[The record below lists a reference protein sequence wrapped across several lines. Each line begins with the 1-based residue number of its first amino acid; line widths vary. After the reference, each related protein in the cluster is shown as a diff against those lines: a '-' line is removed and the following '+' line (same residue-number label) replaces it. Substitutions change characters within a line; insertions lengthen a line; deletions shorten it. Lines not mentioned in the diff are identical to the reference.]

1 MLLLIFVHLILS
13 TPLQNVSHVVFLT
26 LKKIILCFYT
36 PQLTGALFFFLHCQT
51 SRKQYALPIFTASS
65 LTDTSAPCK
74 LNFLLSLSHSLKC
87 PRYISFVPKFSA
99 LLPQS
104 YFPTISLLHLVL
116 LKVHAFGNTSLCLDD
131 TSASLIALLCL
142 FWFFLFVFCF
152 TELSFTFP
160 DLFKCRQSPR
170 FYLYHTSLSF
180 LALNLTCHNML
191 DVSQITSP
199 YLCSVFQS
207 LICNCQLNIFTCMF
221 SQSQYIKNCPYY
233 LNAFFS
239 VITLFFSLT

>member
-1 MLLLIFVHLILS
+1 MHLCLFTSSFSSFSLALSCQKKKMLLLIFVHLILS

-36 PQLTGALFFFLHCQT
+36 SQLTGALFFFLHCQT

-131 TSASLIALLCL
+131 TSASLIALFCL
-142 FWFFLFVFCF
+142 FWFFCLFFVLLNSPLPSLVSSNADSLQGSTYTILPYLFQ
-152 TELSFTFP
+152 LS
-160 DLFKCRQSPR
+160 
-170 FYLYHTSLSF
+170 
-180 LALNLTCHNML
+180 
-191 DVSQITSP
+191 TSP
-199 YLCSVFQS
+199 VIICQMFPKSQVLTSV
-207 LICNCQLNIFTCMF
+207 LF
-221 SQSQYIKNCPYY
+221 SSH
-233 LNAFFS
+233 
-239 VITLFFSLT
+239 